1 MDARA
6 GLFLPLTA
14 KQQRAALE
22 MVARRGF
29 RPDAEGVA
37 AFLVAEARKPANPL
51 RRIAD
56 NVGDFARMNPEL
68 VTTATNV
75 ARVLL
80 RS

>member
-22 MVARRGF
+22 LVARRGF

-37 AFLVAEARKPANPL
+37 AFLVAEARKPAHPL

-56 NVGDFARMNPEL
+56 NVGDFARKNPDMVNTA
-68 VTTATNV
+68 VTV
-75 ARVLL
+75 ARVFL
-80 RS
+80 RT

>member
-14 KQQRAALE
+14 KQQRDALE

-29 RPDAEGVA
+29 KPDAGGVA
-37 AFLVAEARKPANPL
+37 AFLAAEARKPAQPL
-51 RRIAD
+51 RRLAG
-56 NVGDFARMNPEL
+56 NVADFARQNPEL
-68 VTTATNV
+68 MTTATSV

-80 RS
+80 RI